1 MLTNLKK
8 LREEKG
14 LSQQKL
20 AVFFDL
26 TQQSIHKYETQD
38 VEPDISTLKRMADY
52 FDTSIDY
59 LVGYTDIRHKIEP
72 VTAFDLNKSEL
83 KLVEQYRL
91 LSTKSRKI
99 IDDLVSDILHNKQV

>member
-20 AVFFDL
+20 ATCFDL

-72 VTAFDLNKSEL
+72 VTTFDLNKQES

-99 IDDLVSDILHNKQV
+99 IDDLVSDILHNKQA